1 MALLLNRLHLGD
13 CVEKLAE
20 IDPGSI
26 DLVFA
31 DPPFNIGYEYDVY
44 DDSRSSHEYLDWT
57 KTWLAG
63 VHRCLQD
70 NGTFW
75 LAIGDEFAAEIK
87 VLAQSEIGFHCRSWV
102 IWYYTFG
109 VNCARGFS
117 RSHTHLFHFVKN
129 PKSFVFNA
137 ENPLVRVAS
146 ARQLVYADGRANP
159 RGRLPDNTWILRPQ
173 DAAQSFRPDHDTWY
187 FARVAGTF
195 NERQGFHG
203 CQMPEQLLGRII
215 RVSSNP
221 GDIVLDPFAGSG
233 TTLAVAKKLGRQWI
247 GIELSTEYVARINER
262 LDSVAAGDELNGPA
276 DPVQSA
282 PTTKRG
288 RSLVAV
294 RNGRSTPR
302 GDKNIS
308 SGVIQAFEQVHQGYS
323 SDYVLCDPELS
334 TAFTQACTDARLPGS
349 TNVWKRLLLRLR
361 KSGQLKNLVRTNA
374 RPARDDNE
382 HYSFASEIAMR
393 MLELDF
399 GMTMDDVLCSSAGL
413 DYFDQIAQELA
424 PGFPQVEYRWTALA
438 IRKRA
443 TVALALAGSKF
454 ADWQN
459 HPLPKPQLVSDQ
471 PCPFQGAG
479 VYILASDTQTLYVG
493 ESRKTEDRWNQIVG
507 HSTWSKLGLSRV
519 QFIAG
524 EPRTLSGLQSA
535 LIGRTQPLFNT
546 SLLRPERETMSPEAS
561 ASSQRTRK
569 RSPSRYRSLAP

>member
-1 MALLLNRLHLGD
+1 VALLINRLHLGD

-44 DDSRSSHEYLDWT
+44 DDRRSSRDYLEWT
-57 KTWLAG
+57 KRWLAG

-70 NGTFW
+70 NGTCW

-173 DAAQSFRPDHDTWY
+173 DAAQGFRPDHDTWY

-221 GDIVLDPFAGSG
+221 GDVVLDPFAGSG

-247 GIELSTEYVARINER
+247 GIELSPEYVARITER
-262 LDSVAAGDELNGPA
+262 LNAVGIGNELNGPA

-288 RSLVAV
+288 RSLLSV
-294 RNGRSTPR
+294 RKGRSTPR
-302 GDKNIS
+302 GDDAVS
-308 SGVIQAFEQVHQGYS
+308 AGVIRAFEHVHRGYS

-334 TAFTQACTDARLPGS
+334 QSFTQACTDAKLAGAA
-349 TNVWKRLLLRLR
+349 NAWKRLLLRLR
-361 KSGQLKNLVRTNA
+361 KSGQLKNTVRTTS
-374 RPARDDNE
+374 RPVQDDSEN
-382 HYSFASEIAMR
+382 YSFASEIAMR
-393 MLELDF
+393 ILELDF
-399 GMTMDDVLCSSAGL
+399 GMTMDEVLCSTEGL
-413 DYFDQIAQELA
+413 AYFDQIAQELA
-424 PGFPQVEYRWTALA
+424 PGFPLVEYRWAALA

-443 TVALALAGSKF
+443 TVALAQANSQF
-454 ADWQN
+454 PDWKIN
-459 HPLPKPQLVSDQ
+459 PLPKHHTIADQ
-471 PCPFQGAG
+471 PCPFQGEG
-479 VYILASDTQTLYVG
+479 VYILASETQTLYVG
-493 ESRKTEDRWNQIVG
+493 ESQKVEDRWNQIVG
-507 HSTWSKLGLSRV
+507 HPTWKKLGLSRL

-524 EPRTLSGLQSA
+524 EPRTLPGLQSA

-546 SLLRPERETMSPEAS
+546 DLLRPGRDALPSDS
-561 ASSQRTRK
+561 AAPPRPK
-569 RSPSRYRSLAP
+569 RSRSRNKSLAP